1 MRKPLQTKFA
11 RAVRSPRPS
20 RGTSFVRKC
29 SKCDADLSPYIIA
42 LQPVCK
48 VFQFCP
54 SCGTELGYYI
64 TIEAGKKQVL
74 ALKTED
80 H

>member
-1 MRKPLQTKFA
+1 M
-11 RAVRSPRPS
+11 
-20 RGTSFVRKC
+20 RKC